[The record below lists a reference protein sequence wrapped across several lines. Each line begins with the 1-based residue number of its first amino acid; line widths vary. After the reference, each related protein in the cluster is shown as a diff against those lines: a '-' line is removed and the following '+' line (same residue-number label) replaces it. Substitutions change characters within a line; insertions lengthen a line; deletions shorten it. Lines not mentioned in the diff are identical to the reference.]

1 MGKSKKKDKKKRK
14 RQHSSSNSD
23 SDSASDDGGY
33 DNCSKQTSK
42 SKVYG
47 KSKYDMDTPET
58 EEYVYDQFGQPI
70 AQKTQEAYPE
80 PNIEEFGVYG
90 RNNSRKYSESHS
102 LVNRNR
108 AKNVPPVRSKV
119 NVSATREV
127 IDLVD
132 DSEETIYVSDTYG
145 EKNSGSN
152 VTNNLKYGSNYGSGS
167 SETRVSG
174 EDYGQQGNRG
184 FGTNDYHK
192 DQGTYSSENRTSTTD
207 NSPADYMVRQIREG
221 TKSKP
226 APEVGNTRYEEGVR
240 YDADRSSTHSYS
252 SGQPND
258 ASTHYRN
265 GKAVPENSRDYRR
278 GDEVAPPGD
287 DEYSDGEVVE
297 KKPTKSDG
305 YDRQRDNY
313 QWKPSKSTER
323 RRDASPKQEVN
334 NSEEPASANSA
345 SSQESLSIEET
356 NKLRAKLGLKPLNVD
371 SGASGKP
378 EEKAYADRGDV
389 HKPATNI
396 HEKKNEDKMRE
407 KMEAIRE
414 KRKINKKL
422 KKVKGLGEEDDP
434 VLDSAAAWVAQS
446 RKSENEKKLA
456 AKRAAELDAMDEEF
470 GVSKIMSRGI
480 LKKGKSDEYSSKNLE
495 GLRVEHKGSSLD
507 EGESVILTLKDKEIL
522 DEDDEDVLY
531 NVNIEDNEKAKENL
545 RNKTKRPGYQA
556 YDEVDEE
563 TGDLK
568 IRTVLDKYDEEI
580 DGKKK
585 ESFRL
590 GGGGE
595 ADLEGEN
602 QMEKVRAI
610 LKAQQVSLAAAE
622 PQLARDY
629 LTTEEMTKFKTS
641 KKKKVRKIRKRD
653 VLKADDLLKMDV
665 DSNKDRGSRNA
676 KPSKNGADTSMDMD
690 VAPTEPDELDYFVA
704 VNQHT
709 QDEQEPLIDGDEAA
723 QELEIALQRSRRVKH
738 KAEVL
743 PGDEDAAIER
753 VAKQVLSKQ
762 EVKEEAESVRNKL
775 KKKSKG
781 AIVLDSTS
789 EFCRT
794 LGDLPTLPTKQPE
807 IEEVKPDVDDMDIE
821 EEEPSTSTSEIM
833 TVNGWE
839 KVEMSGEVVDVA
851 DEEED
856 DDVLEAEPIPNGV
869 AATLNLANMKGY
881 LKDGKEKVRK
891 FDPLNL
897 PEQKAEVDVE
907 KLRDEEKTK
916 YARGGYDRG
925 DRDRDRYDPYAWKE
939 KTNYKPDVKLEYVDN
954 KGRAMNQK
962 EAFRLLSHKFHG
974 KGSGKLKTDKRS
986 KKHDDDKRLQMM
998 SSIDTPLNT
1007 AKMFKDKQKQSQSAY
1022 LVLSGGG
1029 KNLLS
1034 GETLKK

>member
-1 MGKSKKKDKKKRK
+1 
-14 RQHSSSNSD
+14 
-23 SDSASDDGGY
+23 
-33 DNCSKQTSK
+33 
-42 SKVYG
+42 
-47 KSKYDMDTPET
+47 
-58 EEYVYDQFGQPI
+58 
-70 AQKTQEAYPE
+70 
-80 PNIEEFGVYG
+80 
-90 RNNSRKYSESHS
+90 
-102 LVNRNR
+102 
-108 AKNVPPVRSKV
+108 
-119 NVSATREV
+119 
-127 IDLVD
+127 
-132 DSEETIYVSDTYG
+132 
-145 EKNSGSN
+145 
-152 VTNNLKYGSNYGSGS
+152 
-167 SETRVSG
+167 
-174 EDYGQQGNRG
+174 
-184 FGTNDYHK
+184 
-192 DQGTYSSENRTSTTD
+192 
-207 NSPADYMVRQIREG
+207 
-221 TKSKP
+221 
-226 APEVGNTRYEEGVR
+226 
-240 YDADRSSTHSYS
+240 
-252 SGQPND
+252 
-258 ASTHYRN
+258 
-265 GKAVPENSRDYRR
+265 
-278 GDEVAPPGD
+278 
-287 DEYSDGEVVE
+287 
-297 KKPTKSDG
+297 
-305 YDRQRDNY
+305 
-313 QWKPSKSTER
+313 
-323 RRDASPKQEVN
+323 
-334 NSEEPASANSA
+334 
-345 SSQESLSIEET
+345 
-356 NKLRAKLGLKPLNVD
+356 
-371 SGASGKP
+371 
-378 EEKAYADRGDV
+378 
-389 HKPATNI
+389 
-396 HEKKNEDKMRE
+396 
-407 KMEAIRE
+407 
-414 KRKINKKL
+414 
-422 KKVKGLGEEDDP
+422 
-434 VLDSAAAWVAQS
+434 
-446 RKSENEKKLA
+446 
-456 AKRAAELDAMDEEF
+456 
-470 GVSKIMSRGI
+470 
-480 LKKGKSDEYSSKNLE
+480 
-495 GLRVEHKGSSLD
+495 
-507 EGESVILTLKDKEIL
+507 
-522 DEDDEDVLY
+522 
-531 NVNIEDNEKAKENL
+531 
-545 RNKTKRPGYQA
+545 
-556 YDEVDEE
+556 
-563 TGDLK
+563 
-568 IRTVLDKYDEEI
+568 
-580 DGKKK
+580 
-585 ESFRL
+585 
-590 GGGGE
+590 
-595 ADLEGEN
+595 
-602 QMEKVRAI
+602 
-610 LKAQQVSLAAAE
+610 
-622 PQLARDY
+622 
-629 LTTEEMTKFKTS
+629 
-641 KKKKVRKIRKRD
+641 
-653 VLKADDLLKMDV
+653 MDV